1 MINRDRDELAW
12 IRTDIDGEIDALSSA
27 AERLLGVSGLRG
39 HNLFMFF
46 SRDSISVE
54 RDARMARTG
63 WPNLGTAVLEPVARR
78 ALTIRY
84 FVTAGAGSAGAV
96 LYWFITDASTPGN
109 GAP

>member
-63 WPNLGTAVLEPVARR
+63 WPNLGTAR
-78 ALTIRY
+78 
-84 FVTAGAGSAGAV
+84 AGAGRTPCVDDSVLRHGWRRLCRRSAV
-96 LYWFITDASTPGN
+96 LVHHRRKHAR
-109 GAP
+109 